1 MQVENRDLLH
11 IRVYLGCLVG
21 VVMVLIL
28 KELKTIFIPLALA
41 VLLYFLFN
49 GVMDRLLKWRVPRAL
64 GLVFLLVF
72 LFVLCYFF
80 GLLIYT
86 GASAFI
92 NKFPAYSQT
101 LARML
106 NSLFEQLRMPV
117 VDVERFIADFDW
129 SKSINT
135 ITSMLSSTLG
145 SFAVFLGNL
154 FLIIVFLMF
163 MLAGRT
169 AMEGRVGRAFA
180 TRRAVQMLEVLRS
193 IEDKVQ
199 HYLLLKTLISLLTAV
214 VGAGIMWL
222 AGIDFVLFF
231 ALVIFLFNFIPN
243 IGSIMATILPVLV
256 GFLKFGLT
264 LRVLL
269 LAVGLSLTQ
278 MIIGNVVE
286 PKVTGD
292 NLDLS
297 PIVILVSLIL
307 WGWMWGVIG
316 MLLAVPL
323 TVAIKIMMEQSPVLK
338 PFSELMGAARPPL

>member
-1 MQVENRDLLH
+1 VENRDLLH
-11 IRVYLGCLVG
+11 IRIYLGCLLAVV
-21 VVMVLIL
+21 VVMIL
-28 KELKTIFIPLALA
+28 RELKTIFIPLAMAL
-41 VLLYFLFN
+41 LLYFLFN
-49 GVMDRLLKWRVPRAL
+49 GVMDRLLRWHVPRVL
-64 GLVFLLVF
+64 GLLFLLVF

-80 GLLIYT
+80 GLLVYT
-86 GASAFI
+86 GATAFI
-92 NKFPAYSQT
+92 DKFPDYTQT
-101 LARML
+101 LSSML
-106 NSLFEQLRMPV
+106 NSLFEQMRMPV

-135 ITSMLSSTLG
+135 ITSMISSTLG

-154 FLIIVFLMF
+154 FLVIVFLMF
-163 MLAGRT
+163 MLAGRS
-169 AMEGRVGRAFA
+169 AMEGRVGRAFTENRA
-180 TRRAVQMLEVLRS
+180 TQMLFVLRA

-214 VGAGIMWL
+214 VGGVVMWF

-243 IGSIMATILPVLV
+243 IGSILATILPVLV
-256 GFLKFGLT
+256 GFLKFGFS

-278 MIIGNVVE
+278 IVVGNVIE
-286 PKVTGD
+286 PKVTGH
-292 NLDLS
+292 NLNLS

-323 TVAIKIMMEQSPVLK
+323 TVSLKIIMEQSPMLK
-338 PFSELMGAARPPL
+338 PYSELLSSG

>member
-1 MQVENRDLLH
+1 LENRDLLY
-11 IRVYLGCLVG
+11 IRLYLGSLLG
-21 VVMVLIL
+21 VVVVLIL
-28 KELKTIFIPLALA
+28 KELKSIFIPLALA

-49 GVMDRLLKWRVPRAL
+49 GVMTRLLRWRVPRAI
-64 GLVFLLVF
+64 GLIFLLLF
-72 LFVLCYFF
+72 LFVLLYFF
-80 GLLIYT
+80 GLLIFT

-92 NKFPAYSQT
+92 EKFPAYSQT
-101 LARML
+101 LARVL
-106 NSLFEQLRMPV
+106 NQLFEQLRMPV

-154 FLIIVFLMF
+154 FLVIVFLLF

-180 TRRAVQMLEVLRS
+180 TNRATQMLAVLRT

-199 HYLLLKTLISLLTAV
+199 HYLLIKTLISLLTAL

-231 ALVIFLFNFIPN
+231 ALLIFVLNFIPN
-243 IGSIMATILPVLV
+243 IGSVVATILPILV
-256 GFLKFGLT
+256 GFLKFGLS

-323 TVAIKIMMEQSPVLK
+323 TVALKIMMDQSPLLK
-338 PFSELMGAARPPL
+338 PFSELMGSSHRPVQ